1 MTLHAKKPLPYGIAK
16 ICRALCTIDAAV
28 RRASGRVETFVKF
41 PAAAIVATV
50 FSQIVAFASGEYTW
64 TFRMVGKSWLVPA
77 HVCAVSEKSTSPSVA
92 LIWTQSYTELVW
104 FCGTGWYCEQRRCV
118 QRS

>member
-1 MTLHAKKPLPYGIAK
+1 
-16 ICRALCTIDAAV
+16 
-28 RRASGRVETFVKF
+28 
-41 PAAAIVATV
+41 
-50 FSQIVAFASGEYTW
+50 
-64 TFRMVGKSWLVPA
+64 VPA